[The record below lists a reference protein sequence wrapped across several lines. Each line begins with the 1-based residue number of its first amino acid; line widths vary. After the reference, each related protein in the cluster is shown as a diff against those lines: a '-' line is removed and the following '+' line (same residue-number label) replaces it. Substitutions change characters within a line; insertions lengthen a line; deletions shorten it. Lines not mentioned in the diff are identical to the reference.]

1 MSEARRTHW
10 GAEIGLILVTVIWGT
25 TFIVNAKTIGREP
38 PIAYLGL
45 RFALATVLLF
55 AAALVRRDARTPR
68 LIADSVLMGVLL
80 ALGMTAQIVGQ
91 TETSASKTAFIT
103 GLSVVLTP
111 FFALYRT
118 RRLPAAGN
126 LIGFVLASGG
136 FLLLS
141 WPSNGGG
148 INRGDWMVLACA
160 VFFAVYIVENAERA
174 PRHPPLLFTAA
185 QIAICTAAMGAMSA
199 GLRLARPAL
208 AITPVEARPILFD
221 RDFLIAVAY
230 MGTFATVGTFG
241 VQTWAQTK
249 MSATHAAILFALEP
263 VWTAIFAA
271 VLLSERL
278 STRAL
283 LGGGLVIAGIVA
295 SEIRIGAGAGVNSA
309 ET

>member
-1 MSEARRTHW
+1 MSEARRIHW
-10 GAEIGLILVTVIWGT
+10 GAEIGLILVTVVWGT

-38 PIAYLGL
+38 PIAFLAL
-45 RFALATVLLF
+45 RFGLATVLLF
-55 AAALVRRDARTPR
+55 AAALARRSARTPR
-68 LIADSVLMGVLL
+68 LLSDSCLMGVIL
-80 ALGMTAQIVGQ
+80 ALGMASQIVGQ

-118 RRLPAAGN
+118 RRLPGTGN
-126 LIGFVLASGG
+126 LIGFLLASAG
-136 FLLLS
+136 FLLLT
-141 WPSNGGG
+141 WPADGGG

-174 PRHPPLLFTAA
+174 PRHHPLLFTAV
-185 QIAICTAAMGAMSA
+185 QIAICTAALGVMTAA
-199 GLRLARPAL
+199 LRLARPAL
-208 AITPVEARPILFD
+208 AITPVESRPILFD
-221 RDFLIAVAY
+221 RDFLVAVAY

-271 VLLSERL
+271 ILLAERL
-278 STRAL
+278 PGRSL

-295 SEIRIGAGAGVNSA
+295 SEIRLGAGEEISPG